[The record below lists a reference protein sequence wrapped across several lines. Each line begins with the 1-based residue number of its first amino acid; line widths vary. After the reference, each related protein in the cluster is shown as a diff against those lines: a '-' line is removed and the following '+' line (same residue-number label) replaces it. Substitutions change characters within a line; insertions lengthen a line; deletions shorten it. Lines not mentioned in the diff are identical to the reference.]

1 MHTFSKDSTI
11 FMHPPYF
18 TAKQNPKF
26 LLDCVDWMWEAN
38 ILAENHSARVKVILC
53 VWYVVEGAGG
63 GVSGAREEE
72 SSLVTG
78 KIKFTFRVST

>member
-11 FMHPPYF
+11 FMHPATF
-18 TAKQNPKF
+18 AAKQNPKF

-63 GVSGAREEE
+63 GSVGREK
-72 SSLVTG
+72 G
-78 KIKFTFRVST
+78 KVL